1 MKTHEHEL
9 GTIHVPNHRD
19 GLANLFRLADRSAWW
34 SADTETT
41 GLNAFAPGFR
51 VRLVQF
57 GTFDE
62 AWVLNPEFPRHMAAI
77 RKLLE
82 EGPTTWWHN
91 WLYDAVATEQS
102 LGIDFD
108 KLASR
113 ARCTDIVSRLVD
125 PRPVVK
131 GGTGHKLEQ
140 LTAHYLRTG
149 AKKDTRA
156 ALHEAWGR
164 KNKVKIADIFREVP
178 VDLPEYEIYAGSD
191 VLLCSRLAAVL
202 DDEVQA
208 RPELKRLSAVEHPL
222 SRRIASMQRI
232 GMPFDG
238 KWADRAEE
246 KFDHIFEEAEEELM
260 KKWKVDPTSTGNVHS
275 SAASLKLRFADLGA
289 SLTKKTKPSKRHPE
303 GQTSL
308 DAEVLKELAQASGD
322 VGELART
329 VLLAKRNKH
338 YGDYIRTMRAE
349 LGVDGRIHP
358 NVRPMQ
364 AATARMSVSN
374 PPVQQFPRD
383 DVDIRGCLLADDGE
397 VIVAADYAQ
406 VEFRVG
412 AAASQDPVLIRKIKN
427 GEDLHAI
434 TATSLFGPGFTDNQ
448 RQASKP
454 IGFGRLYL
462 GGATGIRQQMV
473 ESDTTGHVPP
483 LSAVKRAIAAF
494 DREYKVY
501 NRWAQRQKAI
511 AEKNDGRIVTI
522 TGRPLIVEPAY
533 AAANYQVQSAARDV
547 FAAGITELHK
557 RGMGDRL
564 RLVVHD
570 EVILTVAPGEAEEF
584 RREVEDAMSTTL
596 RGVPIVTESK
606 VKGERWKK

>member
-1 MKTHEHEL
+1 MRIHEHEL
-9 GTIHVPNHRD
+9 GTIKVPGHRD
-19 GLANLFRLADRSAWW
+19 SLAGLFRLADRSTWW
-34 SADTETT
+34 AADTETT

-51 VRLVQF
+51 VRIVQF
-57 GTFDE
+57 GTIDE
-62 AWVLNPEFPRHMAAI
+62 AWILNTEYPRHLEAI

-82 EGPTTWWHN
+82 SGPETWWHN
-91 WLYDAVATEQS
+91 WLFDAVAVEQS
-102 LGIDFD
+102 LGISFAD
-108 KLASR
+108 LA
-113 ARCTDIVSRLVD
+113 ARSKCTEILTRLLD
-125 PRPVVK
+125 PRPVQK

-140 LTAHYLRTG
+140 LTAHYLGT
-149 AKKDTRA
+149 ASKKDSRT
-156 ALHEAWGR
+156 ALYEAWGR
-164 KNKVKIADIFREVP
+164 KAKVKIGDIFREVP
-178 VDLPEYEIYAGSD
+178 VDLPEYEIYAGQD
-191 VLLCSRLAAVL
+191 ALLTARLAA
-202 DDEVQA
+202 EVA
-208 RPELKRLSAVEHPL
+208 PKVDAVPALKRLSAVEHPL
-222 SRRIASMQRI
+222 SARISQMQRI
-232 GMPFDG
+232 GMPFDT

-246 KFDHIFEEAEEELM
+246 KFDRIFEGAEKELTE
-260 KKWKVDPTSTGNVHS
+260 KWKVAPTSSGNVHS
-275 SAASLKLRFADLGA
+275 SAASLKERFADLGA
-289 SLTKKTKPSKRHPE
+289 KLTKKTKPSKRHPE

-308 DAEVLKELAQASGD
+308 DAEVLKELAQGTGD
-322 VGELART
+322 VGSLART

-383 DVDIRGCLLADDGE
+383 DVDIRGCLLADEGE

-412 AAASQDPVLIRKIKN
+412 AAASQDPVMIRKIRNK
-427 GEDLHAI
+427 EDLHAI
-434 TATSLFGPGFTDNQ
+434 TATTLFGPGFTDSQ

-483 LSAVKRAIAAF
+483 LVDIQRAIRAF

-501 NRWAQRQKAI
+501 NKWAQRQKLI
-511 AEKNDGRIVTI
+511 AEAKDGRIVTI
-522 TGRPLIVEPAY
+522 TGRPLIVEPSY
-533 AAANYQVQSAARDV
+533 AAANYQIQSAARDV

-570 EVILTVAPGEAEEF
+570 EVVLTVAPGDAEEF
-584 RREVEDAMSTTL
+584 RHEVEDAMSTVL
-596 RGVPIVTESK
+596 KGVPIVTESK